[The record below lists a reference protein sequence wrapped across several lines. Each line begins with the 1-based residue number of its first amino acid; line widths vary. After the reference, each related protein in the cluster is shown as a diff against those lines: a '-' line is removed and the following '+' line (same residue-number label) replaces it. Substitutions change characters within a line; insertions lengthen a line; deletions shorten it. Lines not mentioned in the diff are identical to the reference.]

1 VLQIQ
6 PLFMPFQKYIFIKGT
21 KKLMIKNYLTKT
33 KKRSLLQ
40 AFHFFVIPNEERNP
54 MKIKKIRQG
63 R

>member
-1 VLQIQ
+1 
-6 PLFMPFQKYIFIKGT
+6 MPFQKNIFIKVT

-40 AFHFFVIPNEERNP
+40 AFHFFVIPNEERNL
-54 MKIKKIRQG
+54 MKIKKSRQG